1 MDTLLNKREVGSRYE
16 DTACSFLTEQGYIIR
31 EKNFRCK
38 FGEIDIIGESEGYL
52 CFIEVKYRSSNEY
65 GFPSEAVD
73 DRKRRKIV
81 RTALSYMN
89 YHRLP
94 QDTPCRF
101 DIVIVLNDRY
111 SLIKN
116 AFDGIW

>member
-1 MDTLLNKREVGSRYE
+1 MLVNKRELGTRYE
-16 DTACSFLTEQGYIIR
+16 ENASKFLSEQGYVIL

-38 FGEIDIIGESEGYL
+38 MGEIDLIGRSDGYL
-52 CFIEVKYRSSNEY
+52 CFIEVKYRSSKEY

-73 DRKRRKIV
+73 YRKRRRIV
-81 RTALSYMN
+81 GTALSYMN
-89 YHRLP
+89 YHKLSP
-94 QDTPCRF
+94 DTPCRF
-101 DIVIVLNDRY
+101 DIVVILDHKY